1 MNKSG
6 NSNKGTCINNLLR
19 MTRGDVHLDQLRG
32 IRADIIDMPATTAEP
47 HMRANVFWL
56 VEHYEPRVS
65 SIDFSTDINHSGD
78 LAAHSSVQ

>member
-1 MNKSG
+1 MKKSDNG
-6 NSNKGTCINNLLR
+6 NKGQCINNLLS

-32 IRADIIDMPATTAEP
+32 LRADIIDMPATTAEP

-65 SIDFSTDINHSGD
+65 SIDFSTDLNTSGD
-78 LAAHSSVQ
+78 IAANSNVQ